1 MKFTLSLAAAAAI
14 CAASCA
20 HAATT
25 PDTPCSAN
33 FATTGVYRNYSFG
46 FTMTIPPGLKAT
58 WSSPP
63 CSVDKSNNDCI
74 CMNDHGRNMALDG
87 GGTIGIYADH
97 NATSWTL
104 PTVAFNDLSD
114 FKGANKGDELIIV
127 SFNRIQWKA
136 MGAYRYVARRENDGE
151 ATVRESV
158 VATGRDGE
166 MFLLYIEA
174 PQEQYERYRPAFN
187 AMLKSWRSSPVQ

>member
-20 HAATT
+20 HAATA
-25 PDTPCSAN
+25 PDTPCSAD

-46 FTMTIPPGLKAT
+46 FTMTIPRGLKAT

-63 CSVDKSNNDCI
+63 CSVDRSNNDCI
-74 CMNDHGRNMALDG
+74 CMNDHGRDLALDG

-97 NATSWTL
+97 NATSDTL
-104 PTVAFNDLSD
+104 PTIAFNDLSD
-114 FKGANKGDELIIV
+114 FKGASKGDELTIV
-127 SFNRIQWKA
+127 SLDRIQWKA
-136 MGAYRYVARRENDGE
+136 MGAYHYVARRGHGGGE
-151 ATVRESV
+151 TVRESV
-158 VATGRDGE
+158 IATGRDGV
-166 MFLLYIEA
+166 MSLLYIEA

>member
-1 MKFTLSLAAAAAI
+1 MKSALSLAAAAAI

-20 HAATT
+20 HATTT
-25 PDTPCSAN
+25 PGTPCSAN
-33 FATTGVYRNYSFG
+33 FTATGVYRNYSFG
-46 FTMTIPPGLKAT
+46 FTMTIPRGLKAT

-63 CSVDKSNNDCI
+63 CSVDKSTNDCI
-74 CMNDHGRNMALDG
+74 CMNDHGRDMALAG
-87 GGTIGIYADH
+87 GGTIGICAGH
-97 NATSWTL
+97 NATSDAL
-104 PTVAFNDLSD
+104 PTIAFNDLND
-114 FKGANKGDELIIV
+114 FKGSTKGDELTIV
-127 SFNRIQWKA
+127 SLDRIQWKA

-174 PQEQYERYRPAFN
+174 PQAQYDRYRPAFN
-187 AMLKSWRSSPVQ
+187 AMLKSWRPSPVR